1 MAFSPEREFSE
12 KRISARLRVPSTELV
27 LKNHKEEE
35 QQLEREQK
43 ISSEQGVWK
52 MHSF

>member
-1 MAFSPEREFSE
+1 MAFSPGRGFSE
-12 KRISARLRVPSTELV
+12 KRISAQSPSTGLV

-35 QQLEREQK
+35 QQLEREQM